1 MDQPVIHPNIQQFS
15 RRSLLR
21 RMALVAAAG
30 GVAPLLSACG
40 ADTTPS
46 AASTT
51 GGRIGGA
58 IDFLGW
64 EGYNLPD
71 LMKSFD
77 TSHGIN
83 FRNTFISTSDDVQAK
98 LMSGAS
104 VGYDLTN
111 YYQGYYSLYRQL
123 GIITPIDESKLPNL
137 KYVDDYFKT
146 SDVAKQFWV
155 VDGVRYAVPFTWGT
169 TTCDYLPDKTEP
181 PESWTDLLKDK
192 FKGKVGWV
200 PDTSGSMTLTGVI
213 LGFTPPNYTRSE
225 FTEILAFLRK
235 MRAQTPGFAAS
246 FGDLTNQF
254 AGGDIVADFAG
265 WAAVSSFAKPKGVK
279 ISNTIPSEG
288 SYSFC
293 DSWALAKTSDNTE
306 TVLAWINAALDPRI
320 QGKAADALS
329 GGVVEMKAS
338 EVMTP
343 ATRAIYADAYTQGFA
358 AHFKTAGL
366 YGLPSDDNEVTRD
379 DWLKEFAKIQ
389 SGD

>member
-155 VDGVRYAVPFTWGT
+155 VDGVRYAVPSPGAPPHAT
-169 TTCDYLPDKTEP
+169 TSRTRP
-181 PESWTDLLKDK
+181 S
-192 FKGKVGWV
+192 
-200 PDTSGSMTLTGVI
+200 
-213 LGFTPPNYTRSE
+213 PPNRGPTCSRTSSRARS
-225 FTEILAFLRK
+225 
-235 MRAQTPGFAAS
+235 
-246 FGDLTNQF
+246 
-254 AGGDIVADFAG
+254 AG
-265 WAAVSSFAKPKGVK
+265 
-279 ISNTIPSEG
+279 
-288 SYSFC
+288 C
-293 DSWALAKTSDNTE
+293 
-306 TVLAWINAALDPRI
+306 R
-320 QGKAADALS
+320 
-329 GGVVEMKAS
+329 
-338 EVMTP
+338 
-343 ATRAIYADAYTQGFA
+343 TRAD
-358 AHFKTAGL
+358 
-366 YGLPSDDNEVTRD
+366 R
-379 DWLKEFAKIQ
+379 
-389 SGD
+389 